1 MAFLWEL
8 MLTFRF
14 EVRRTVQDTLRQ
26 SPARQSSPQKTSQT
40 SLCLPRLL
48 RLYLEIYQ
56 YPEEVISQNLDM
68 AEDRDDFVE
77 TMTYNGVPEEASG
90 FIWEMYFGLVGMC
103 F

>member
-1 MAFLWEL
+1 MSSKA
-8 MLTFRF
+8 
-14 EVRRTVQDTLRQ
+14 
-26 SPARQSSPQKTSQT
+26 PAS
-40 SLCLPRLL
+40 
-48 RLYLEIYQ
+48 YLEIYQ

-90 FIWEMYFGLVGMC
+90 FIWEMYFGLVGIC

>member
-1 MAFLWEL
+1 MHVSMASQWEVL
-8 MLTFRF
+8 LTFNF
-14 EVRRTVQDTLRQ
+14 EVRKNVQDTLRQ
-26 SPARQSSPQKTSQT
+26 LSSQKPSQT
-40 SLCLPRLL
+40 SLHLPRLL

-77 TMTYNGVPEEASG
+77 TMSFNGVPEEASG
-90 FIWEMYFGLVGMC
+90 FIWEMYFGLVGIC

>member
-8 MLTFRF
+8 MLTFCF

-26 SPARQSSPQKTSQT
+26 SPAQQSSPQKTSQT

-48 RLYLEIYQ
+48 HLYLEIYQ